1 MNVTIFDDDIVEE
14 FEFINLRL
22 TTRTPDIVLTDQSL
36 ARIEITDD
44 DGIIIIS
51 CMQVVSVCANIII
64 LIC

>member
-51 CMQVVSVCANIII
+51 CVQVFSVCANIII
-64 LIC
+64 LTC

>member
-51 CMQVVSVCANIII
+51 CVQVVSVCANIII
-64 LIC
+64 LTC